1 MRPFSQFS
9 GVVVPFPRAN
19 IDTDAMLP
27 KNYLKK
33 LEKTGYG
40 EFLFDDERYLTP
52 GDVDIDASSRTLN
65 PNFILNQPPYSH
77 ATIVVAGPNFGCGS
91 SREHAVWAL
100 RDFGIRAI
108 IAPSFGDIF
117 WQNCFNNGLLPITL
131 SNAEIQQILTLE
143 QQATNGFELGIN
155 LQQQIIVNGEQE
167 WSFNIDSNKKAAL
180 LAGLDSIG
188 ETLRE
193 RDTIKVYEDARRNHR
208 PWLF

>member
-1 MRPFSQFS
+1 MQPFHTFS
-9 GVVVPFPRAN
+9 GIVVPFPRAN

-40 EFLFDDERYLTP
+40 DFLFDDERYLTP
-52 GDVDIDASSRTLN
+52 GDVDIAASTRPLN
-65 PNFILNQPPYSH
+65 PDFILNKPRYTQAS
-77 ATIVVAGPNFGCGS
+77 IVVAGPNFGCGS

-100 RDFGIRAI
+100 RDFGIRAV

-117 WQNCFNNGLLPITL
+117 WQNCFNNGVLPITL
-131 SNAEIQQILTLE
+131 GSAEVQQLLRAAAE
-143 QQATNGFELGIN
+143 QDVFELTIDLAQQMILSN
-155 LQQQIIVNGEQE
+155 LGQ
-167 WSFNIDSNKKAAL
+167 WMFAIDSNKKDAL

-193 RDTIKVYEDARRNHR
+193 TDAIAHFENKRKKER